1 MKKPVI
7 ICIDD
12 EPIILNAMRSE
23 LRDAFGNDYLV
34 EICESGRE
42 ALTLIDEL
50 IKEKVEIPLVIVDY
64 LLPDTQGNELLL
76 AIQKQLPSTRKI
88 MLTGVGNIEEV
99 AKAIQSVELYSYIS
113 KPWENLALIFTAKGA
128 IKNYQQELSINY
140 KNNQLKEL
148 NKSLEKRVKKR
159 TQKLADLVLLR
170 DKILSIVGHD
180 IRTPLASLQSSLI
193 LMNWQMISKEEGEQL
208 LQEISTKMGN
218 TLSLLEN
225 LLNWANQQM
234 GGIQTQTQTF
244 LLNSVA
250 KDVISILSPVAKDKN
265 IEVRLL
271 ISSNPEVKADFE
283 HIHLVLRNLI
293 SNAIKFTE
301 QGGKVVV
308 EVLDKETFVEVA
320 VIDNGVG
327 MSALILNSLFKKDE
341 VTSQLG
347 TNNEFG
353 TGLGLILCDEFI
365 KMNNGYITVHS
376 KEGEGTTFRFTLPK
390 P

>member
-1 MKKPVI
+1 
-7 ICIDD
+7 
-12 EPIILNAMRSE
+12 MRSE

-193 LMNWQMISKEEGEQL
+193 LMNRQMISKEEGEQL